1 MLVSVLAAAAVQLGA
16 ASTQYQVGLIGC
28 HPEAAHPQ
36 IPVGGWSSPSATDAR
51 LMQQAGAVHSPAPW
65 CLSVDVMVLPALGP
79 NVTLGADIVLAPC
92 IATTPVP
99 AAAAAA
105 AHDAQG
111 WSMLQGGWCLGCM
124 DQKCKKRVAFCS
136 YTFHNLIMKPII
148 IRWPDPVAFRPSAL
162 HRHRA
167 RPRALRRARRRAV
180 VPAIGSCGRA

>member
-51 LMQQAGAVHSPAPW
+51 LMQQAGAMHSPTPW
-65 CLSVDVMVLPALGP
+65 CLAVDVMGLSALGP

-111 WSMLQGGWCLGCM
+111 WAMLQGGRCLGCVSK
-124 DQKCKKRVAFCS
+124 KCKKGVVFLAILF
-136 YTFHNLIMKPII
+136 II
-148 IRWPDPVAFRPSAL
+148 
-162 HRHRA
+162 
-167 RPRALRRARRRAV
+167 
-180 VPAIGSCGRA
+180 